1 MIKPLSI
8 ETLPVRDGRVYA
20 DKATFIYGDT
30 NVDVKGASG
39 AIARRIRRLRSL
51 CPACPLH
58 FEGPVMGMT
67 AKDIR
72 KGKCTGMLHTGYRHG
87 YLRGSHFRNDV
98 VFAGAPVGTFTEDNT
113 VAVCMQTQEEK
124 I

>member
-1 MIKPLSI
+1 MIKPISI
-8 ETLPVRDGRVYA
+8 EMLPVLYGRAHA
-20 DKATFIYGDT
+20 DKATFISGDT
-30 NVDVKGASG
+30 NIDVKGASG

-58 FEGPVMGMT
+58 VEGPVMGMT

-72 KGKCTGMLHTGYRHG
+72 KGKCTGMFHTGYRHG
-87 YLRGSHFRNDV
+87 YGRGNHFRNDV

-113 VAVCMQTQEEK
+113 DAVCMQTQEEK